1 MSTAPTDPAVDAENT
16 AWVVITVSTITM
28 TVAFLTLA
36 ARVYTRAVIVK
47 QFGADDYGAVAA
59 GVSLLLCGIWVCL
72 NIKNGLGRH
81 AWTLTGPE
89 ITQYFKYFYI
99 SIVWYNVTLVIVKL
113 SFLAQYYRV
122 FSVPKIR
129 RIILVFMFVI
139 GGWSLSQ
146 VFVGIWI
153 CAPIAKFWDSTL
165 EGHCIPNIPQWYIN
179 AAGNIASDVSIFCL
193 PIPILKRLNLKRR
206 QKILVMGIFSLGFFT
221 CAISIIRIKYLKQYA
236 DFSWENVASS
246 CWSVSELSSAVTCL
260 CLPTLKPLVQKML
273 PRLMSSTYKSGGSD
287 NTGPSAGVHGHSS
300 KGYRKHSEGSS
311 PSSPS
316 SSTER
321 SKRLS
326 KSGNVTMS
334 TVMTTESQ
342 DELYIADDIEM
353 SSSSN
358 GSLSMERKGSG
369 DLEAGRGNGGVNVYP
384 TDSAPPTPASAHRDN
399 LLGLRTT
406 VRTKIG
412 VNPYQAQMEDDQI
425 QVTRDVITQSVPR
438 RK

>member
-1 MSTAPTDPAVDAENT
+1 MVDKRP
-16 AWVVITVSTITM
+16 
-28 TVAFLTLA
+28 LTLHL
-36 ARVYTRAVIVK
+36 
-47 QFGADDYGAVAA
+47 Q
-59 GVSLLLCGIWVCL
+59 
-72 NIKNGLGRH
+72 
-81 AWTLTGPE
+81 
-89 ITQYFKYFYI
+89 YFYI

-122 FSVPKIR
+122 FSIPRIR

-153 CAPIAKFWDSTL
+153 CTPIAKFWDSTL

-179 AAGNIASDVSIFCL
+179 AAGNIASDISIFCL
-193 PIPILKRLNLKRR
+193 PIPILKKLNLKRR
-206 QKILVMGIFSLGFFT
+206 QKYLVMGIFSLGFFT

-260 CLPTLKPLVQKML
+260 CLPTLKPLVQKIV
-273 PRLMSSTYKSGGSD
+273 PRLMSSTNKSGGDSG
-287 NTGPSAGVHGHSS
+287 GPSGGVHGHSS

-311 PSSPS
+311 NPSSPS
-316 SSTER
+316 TDRIRSSQ
-321 SKRLS
+321 RLS
-326 KSGNVTMS
+326 KSAGNVTLS
-334 TVMTTESQ
+334 TTMTTESQ

-358 GSLSMERKGSG
+358 GSMSMERKGSH
-369 DLEAGRGNGGVNVYP
+369 DLELGHGVGVNVYP
-384 TDSAPPTPASAHRDN
+384 TDVTAPSTPASARRDN

-412 VNPYQAQMEDDQI
+412 VNPHQTQTEQDQI